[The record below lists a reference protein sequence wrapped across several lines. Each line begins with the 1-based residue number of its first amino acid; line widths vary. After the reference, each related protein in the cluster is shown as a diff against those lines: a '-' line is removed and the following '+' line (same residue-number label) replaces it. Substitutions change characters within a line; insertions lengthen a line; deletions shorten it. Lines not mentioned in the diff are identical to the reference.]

1 MAVYTDV
8 SAEDLTRF
16 LAGYELGELLSYKGI
31 AEGVENSNFLVH
43 TRSGYYILTLYE
55 RRVAAGDVP
64 FFLALMEHLH
74 ARGITCPQP
83 VKMRSGETLGT
94 LCGRPAA
101 VVTFLEG
108 MWIRR
113 PDAGHCAAVGEALAR
128 MHIAGADFPRTRRN
142 ALSVQ
147 GWRTLFERAADR
159 ADGVQRDLRATI
171 ERELDHLEAAWPRQ
185 LPQGVIH
192 ADLFPDNV
200 FFLGGG
206 LSGLIDFYFACT
218 DTLAYDVA
226 ICLNAWCFEPD
237 HSYNV
242 TKGRNLLA
250 SYIAT
255 RPLEDAEFE
264 ALPLLARG
272 AALRFLLTRLV
283 DWLDVPPG
291 ALVRPKNPLEYFRKL
306 RFHQKIASAR
316 DYGIREQRKTA

>member
-1 MAVYTDV
+1 
-8 SAEDLTRF
+8 
-16 LAGYELGELLSYKGI
+16 
-31 AEGVENSNFLVH
+31 
-43 TRSGYYILTLYE
+43 
-55 RRVAAGDVP
+55 
-64 FFLALMEHLH
+64 
-74 ARGITCPQP
+74 
-83 VKMRSGETLGT
+83 MRSGETLGT

-101 VVTFLEG
+101 IVTFLEG

-128 MHIAGADFPRTRRN
+128 MHLAGSDFPRTRRN
-142 ALSVQ
+142 ALSAS
-147 GWRTLFERAADR
+147 GWRALFEHAADR

-171 ERELDHLEAAWPRQ
+171 ERELDHLETAWPAQ

-200 FFLGGG
+200 FFLGGR

-218 DTLAYDVA
+218 DTLAYDIA

-255 RPLEDAEFE
+255 RPLDDAELD

-291 ALVRPKNPLEYFRKL
+291 ALVQPKNPLEYFRKL

-316 DYGIREQRKTA
+316 DYGLREHRKTA